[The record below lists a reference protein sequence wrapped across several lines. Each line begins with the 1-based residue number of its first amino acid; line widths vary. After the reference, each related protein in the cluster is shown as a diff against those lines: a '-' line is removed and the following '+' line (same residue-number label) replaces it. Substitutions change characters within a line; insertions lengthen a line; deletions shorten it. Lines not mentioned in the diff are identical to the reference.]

1 MFDSVYFWA
10 ISSIASALLGAAA
23 LAYIKDTKLGIWGY
37 RQFDKVL
44 DLLRDKYHIHALDQP
59 TDAWRSQEPEIAAK
73 IDELEARIKRLEDR

>member
-1 MFDSVYFWA
+1 MLDDPWFWA

-23 LAYIKDTKLGIWGY
+23 LAYIKDTKLGIWAY
-37 RQFDKVL
+37 RLFDKSL
-44 DLLRDKYHIHALDQP
+44 DMLRDKYHITALDQP

>member
-1 MFDSVYFWA
+1 MFDSVWFWA

-59 TDAWRSQEPEIAAK
+59 IDAWRSQEPEIAAK

>member
-1 MFDSVYFWA
+1 MFDNIYFWT

-37 RQFDKVL
+37 SLFDKTL
-44 DLLRDKYHIHALDQP
+44 DRVRDKYHITALDQP
-59 TDAWRSQEPEIAAK
+59 ADAWRSQEPEIAAK